1 MCTRPRQ
8 NVKLGTFTDVVVVQ
22 RRRHRNVQ
30 KSVMRGQSCCLI
42 NLNLLLFS
50 RSRFRRRRRCLS
62 SPLLIFTTTATTT
75 TIPLSATPA
84 LAAII
89 IIRTPKKTLLKKWYR
104 DLFIFMAI
112 IPTVTLSHAGELF
125 RSWTL
130 KNNVQKFVKN
140 SSWLVYVLH
149 KMEIRHFHV
158 VVVWWR
164 QKKNKNVQ
172 KSVMHVQSC
181 CCSFDVLVAVVVDRI
196 LRSLFPLPLPLP
208 IPVTRYY
215 FHYQYQYQCHYSLPA
230 TRYPLPATRY
240 SLPLTLYPST
250 TVTCA
255 DFESNQRPFLIFRQM
270 LLLGAHMIDYHVK
283 DPL

>member
-8 NVKLGTFTDVVVVQ
+8 NVKLDTFTDVVVVQ

-30 KSVMRGQSCCLI
+30 KSVMRGQSCFLI

-50 RSRFRRRRRCLS
+50 HSRCRRRRRCLS
-62 SPLLIFTTTATTT
+62 SPLLIFTITATTT

-84 LAAII
+84 IAAII

-158 VVVWWR
+158 VVAWWR
-164 QKKNKNVQ
+164 QKKKKQ
-172 KSVMHVQSC
+172 KC
-181 CCSFDVLVAVVVDRI
+181 TKKCDARPEL
-196 LRSLFPLPLPLP
+196 LLLFWRTRCRRRWSDLKV
-208 IPVTRYY
+208 PVSTTTATTDTRYPVL
-215 FHYQYQYQCHYSLPA
+215 FSLPVPVPMPLLA

-240 SLPLTLYPST
+240 
-250 TVTCA
+250 
-255 DFESNQRPFLIFRQM
+255 
-270 LLLGAHMIDYHVK
+270 H
-283 DPL
+283 